1 MIEHIK
7 KILPITKK
15 YKVKLII
22 NDDIQLAYKFKNVG
36 FHLGQNDLKK
46 NKKKLRLDKKIVLVL
61 HVITR

>member
-46 NKKKLRLDKKIVLVL
+46 NKKK
-61 HVITR
+61 ITFK

>member
-22 NDDIQLAYKFKNVG
+22 NDDIQLAYKFKIIG

-46 NKKKLRLDKKIVLVL
+46 NKKNCV
-61 HVITR
+61 